1 MKFVPTPLPGAYVIE
16 LEPQADARGHFAR
29 TFCRDE
35 FRRHGLAEEYPQ
47 SSISWNRRRGTL
59 RGMHYQAAPHEEAK
73 IVRCTRGRM
82 HDAIVELRSRRWFAV
97 ELSEANGRML
107 YVPRGFAHGFLT
119 LEDDTEVH
127 YQISTPYQAGAARGF
142 RWNDP
147 AVGIAWPGPPEVIS
161 ERDRGYADLELPS
174 S

>member
-1 MKFVPTPLPGAYVIE
+1 LKFVPTPLPGAWVIE
-16 LEPQADARGHFAR
+16 LEPLADARGHFAR
-29 TFCRDE
+29 TFCREE
-35 FRRHGLAEEYPQ
+35 FRRQGLAEEFQQ

-97 ELSEANGRML
+97 ELSAANGRML

-127 YQISTPYQAGAARGF
+127 YQISTPYEAAAARGF

-147 AVGIAWPGPPEVIS
+147 AVGIAWPAAVEVIS
-161 ERDRGYADLELPS
+161 ERDRGYADLGPP
-174 S
+174 